1 MNVNHHPSE
10 ALLLDYVSGTL
21 GETWSLGIATH
32 LALCPTCR
40 RTVDVLEAMGGDLL
54 ENISPAEMSGDAAAR
69 MMARIDV
76 RDDAENETG
85 LPTLQL
91 SKSHILPQPL
101 LSYLGKDLADLKWQR
116 LGMGAFQSLIQTQEK
131 DVTARLLRIP
141 AGKPVPEHTH
151 RGLELTLILSGEFS
165 DATGTY
171 KRGDLQEADETLGHH
186 PCAGKDKDCVCLAIT
201 DAPLRFR
208 SLAARIVQ
216 PMLGI

>member
-1 MNVNHHPSE
+1 MTVNHHPSE

-40 RTVDVLEAMGGDLL
+40 RSADVLEAIGGNML
-54 ENISPAEMSGDAAAR
+54 ESIKPAEMSDDAAAR
-69 MMARIDV
+69 LMARIDV
-76 RDDAENETG
+76 RDEAENETND
-85 LPTLQL
+85 LPRA
-91 SKSHILPQPL
+91 SRSPVLPQPL
-101 LSYLGKDLADLKWQR
+101 FGYLGKDLADLKWQR
-116 LGMGAFQSLIQTQEK
+116 LGMGAFQSLVPTPEK
-131 DVTARLLRIP
+131 NITARLLRIP
-141 AGKPVPEHTH
+141 AGRPVPEHTH

-171 KRGDLQEADETLGHH
+171 KRGDLQEADETLEHQ
-186 PCAGKDKDCVCLAIT
+186 PCAGPDEDCICLAIT
-201 DAPLRFR
+201 DAPLKFR

>member
-32 LALCPTCR
+32 LALCPACR
-40 RTVDVLEAMGGDLL
+40 RTIGVLEAIGGDML
-54 ENISPAEMSGDAAAR
+54 EAIEPVQMTDDATAR
-69 MMARIDV
+69 MMARLDV
-76 RDDAENETG
+76 NDEPDDAADPAPLRSES
-85 LPTLQL
+85 LVF
-91 SKSHILPQPL
+91 PQPL
-101 LSYLGKDLADLKWQR
+101 LGYLGKGLADLKWQR
-116 LGMGAFQSLIQTQEK
+116 LGMGAFQLLIQTQEK

-141 AGKPVPEHTH
+141 AGRPVPEHTH

-165 DATGTY
+165 DVTGTY
-171 KRGDLQEADETLGHH
+171 KRGDLQEADDTLEHQ
-186 PCAGKDKDCVCLAIT
+186 PCAGQNEDCICLAIT
-201 DAPLRFR
+201 DAPLKFR

>member
-40 RTVDVLEAMGGDLL
+40 RTTGVLEAIGGDML
-54 ENISPAEMSGDAAAR
+54 EAIEPAQMTDGATAR
-69 MMARIDV
+69 MMARLDV
-76 RDDAENETG
+76 NDEPDDAVDPAPLRSES
-85 LPTLQL
+85 LV
-91 SKSHILPQPL
+91 LPQPL
-101 LSYLGKDLADLKWQR
+101 LGYLGKDLADLKWQR
-116 LGMGAFQSLIQTQEK
+116 LGMGAFQLLIQTQEK

-141 AGKPVPEHTH
+141 AGRPVPEHTH

-165 DATGTY
+165 DTTGTY
-171 KRGDLQEADETLGHH
+171 KRGDLQEADDTLEHQ
-186 PCAGKDKDCVCLAIT
+186 PCAGQDEDCICLAIT
-201 DAPLRFR
+201 DAPLKFR

>member
-1 MNVNHHPSE
+1 
-10 ALLLDYVSGTL
+10 
-21 GETWSLGIATH
+21 LGIATH

-40 RTVDVLEAMGGDLL
+40 RTADVLVSIAGDLL
-54 ENISPAEMSGDAAAR
+54 ANISPAEMSGDAAAR

-76 RDDAENETG
+76 SDDAENETD
-85 LPTLQL
+85 LSTPLI
-91 SKSHILPQPL
+91 SKSRMLPQPL
-101 LSYLGKDLADLKWQR
+101 LRYLGKDLADLKWQR
-116 LGMGAFQSLIQTQEK
+116 LGMGAFQSLIPTQEK
-131 DVTARLLRIP
+131 NVTARLLRIP
-141 AGKPVPEHTH
+141 AGRPVPEHTH

-171 KRGDLQEADETLGHH
+171 KRGDLQEADKTLEHQ
-186 PCAGKDKDCVCLAIT
+186 PCAGKDEDCICLAIT